1 MSDSVC
7 SSSSGRSGRRTS
19 TIEEWCDQNPN
30 LSQYLEQLQIMNKVS
45 LAQFQAKRQGSHNR
59 STDALLAQIKKIE
72 TKMEILQQ
80 DLSELSQI
88 PYPSVSFLGYESNTQ
103 NMAVRKLAFVCRT
116 LQIQKIDILSKK
128 FGALT
133 DFLNENRQMMRFFST
148 DIIPPNQ
155 IYRIKDSFFEFK
167 FNDKLLSEEKHL
179 QMLKSYTK
187 KLRDEISHFPKPQ
200 WAKDFNQF
208 LIDISCKGVSHLDR
222 DISYFTYLE
231 EEISLSRAL
240 FMPNAKM
247 KTQIDDYLRS
257 DLKDTNTTEF
267 VSGMM
272 DICEYMIPEQMTG
285 NDQQSAC
292 ILLLFRAVFN
302 RFYERYPNY
311 FVTKTPLEDIIKVD
325 KLRQMPAKM
334 FTIPMELVAS
344 KPEGIIS
351 NYFKSDPFFLAASQ
365 FLSLSIFMSNP
376 VDVLYY
382 IHKCLLG
389 IQKGALIHRIG
400 PGSTAKMED
409 VKSLLCFDDL
419 FSLFLGTL
427 MASDMPDIYYIG
439 DFLSKYS
446 PRVSL
451 SPSFE
456 YALANTEALVTH
468 CYKLDIDEMIKKS
481 KDIEYLL

>member
-1 MSDSVC
+1 MSDCSVC
-7 SSSSGRSGRRTS
+7 SSSSGKSGKKS
-19 TIEEWCDQNPN
+19 SALEEWLDQNPK
-30 LSQYLEQLQIMNKVS
+30 LAQYLEQLQIRNKVS
-45 LAQFQAKRQGSHNR
+45 LSQFQAKRQGAHNR
-59 STDALLAQIKKIE
+59 STDAILSQIKKIE
-72 TKMEILQQ
+72 NEMEILQE
-80 DLSELSQI
+80 DLSTLSQI
-88 PYPSVSFLGYESNTQ
+88 PYPSVSFLGYENNAQ
-103 NMAVRKLAFVCRT
+103 NMSVRKLAFISRT

-148 DIIPPNQ
+148 DIIPQNH
-155 IYRIKDSFFEFK
+155 IYRIKDTFFDFK
-167 FNDKLLSEEKHL
+167 FSDVLIHEEKHFT
-179 QMLKSYTK
+179 MLKSYTK
-187 KLRDEISHFPKPQ
+187 KLRDEISNYAKPL
-200 WAKDFNQF
+200 WIKDFNQF
-208 LIDISCKGVSHLDR
+208 LIDISSKGVSHLDR

-240 FMPNAKM
+240 FLSNGKI
-247 KTQIDDYLRS
+247 KSQIDDYLRS
-257 DLKDTNTTEF
+257 DLKDTNSSEF

-272 DICEYMIPEQMTG
+272 DICEYMIPEQMTA

-292 ILLLFRAVFN
+292 ILLLFRAIFN
-302 RFYERYPNY
+302 RFYEKYPQY
-311 FVTKTPLEDIIKVD
+311 FISKTPLEDIIKID
-325 KLRQMPAKM
+325 KMKKLPAKM
-334 FTIPMELVAS
+334 FTIPNELVAS
-344 KPEGIIS
+344 KPEGLIS

-427 MASDMPDIYYIG
+427 MASDMPDIYYICE
-439 DFLSKYS
+439 FLEKYS

-456 YALANTEALVTH
+456 YALANTEALVSH
-468 CYKLDIDEMIKKS
+468 CRKFDIEEMIKKS
-481 KDIEYLL
+481 NEFE